1 MELKMNEIGEHF
13 QEYSE
18 EEKSQLIEKLEGELD
33 FVNRGWD
40 HGDIED
46 AEQGKKWKEK
56 EDAIR
61 RELYELYTPEKQ
73 LEMLNKEIKAGKRF
87 YKKNKVGVDVIMQG
101 AFGHIPEDN
110 TLASIVKEKVDKI
123 REKGV

>member
-1 MELKMNEIGEHF
+1 MNETSEHS

-18 EEKSQLIEKLEGELD
+18 EEKLQLIEKLEGELD
-33 FVNRGWD
+33 FVSRGWD

-46 AEQGKKWKEK
+46 AEQGKEWKEK

-61 RELYELYTPEKQ
+61 KELYELYTPEKQ
-73 LEMLNKEIKAGKRF
+73 LEMLDKEIRAGKRF
-87 YKKNKVGVDVIMQG
+87 YKKNRVDVDVIMQG
-101 AFGHIPEDN
+101 AFGHIPENN
-110 TLASIVKEKVDKI
+110 TLAPIVKERVDKI